1 MSDTADLTN
10 EPKQYVVGRV
20 REALATDPRVNELD
34 IAVTVA
40 GRKVFLTGDVAT
52 QERKDAISAVV
63 GETVP
68 DYDVHNETSV
78 RQYPERRE
86 PEELS

>member
-1 MSDTADLTN
+1 MSENENVQD

-34 IAVTVA
+34 ISVTVS
-40 GRKVFLTGDVAT
+40 GRKIYLTGDVT
-52 QERKDAISAVV
+52 TPERKEAISVV
-63 GETVP
+63 VTETLP
-68 DYDVHNETSV
+68 GYDVHNETSV
-78 RQYPERRE
+78 RHYAERQD